1 MATKSHTR
9 EKAAGPEDQ
18 GFQVVAK
25 RGSFWRA
32 GRHFGSEPT
41 IVPLSELTEV
51 QAEQLWEE
59 GQPGGQLVVTKVDI
73 PPERQPAA

>member
-1 MATKSHTR
+1 MATKPRTR
-9 EKAAGPEDQ
+9 EKAAGAENE

-32 GRHFGSEPT
+32 GMQFGSEPKT
-41 IVPLSELTEV
+41 VPLSDLTEA
-51 QAEQLWEE
+51 QAEQLWLE

-73 PPERQPAA
+73 QAEQA